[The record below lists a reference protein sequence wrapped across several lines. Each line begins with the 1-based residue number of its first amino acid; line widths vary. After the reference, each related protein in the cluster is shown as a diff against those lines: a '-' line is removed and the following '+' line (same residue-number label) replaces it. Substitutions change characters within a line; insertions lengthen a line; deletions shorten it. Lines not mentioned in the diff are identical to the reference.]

1 MEPSR
6 QSRRIRGNPRGQL
19 PASLRAQDLPINE
32 VLTMLQKV
40 HIGLPTCEIAR
51 RTTTRASPV
60 VTTTQPSSPK
70 QAPSHNFM
78 VEHVISPTASWRS
91 STTPPYLQTLRSQT
105 KPCGASAR
113 THWTWKAWAPSSGS
127 IFRSATSKLD
137 GPSTETMSAHQPM
150 SSTSCST
157 DECMNGGNTTFR
169 GISSSNYMR
178 DMYYKGDNS
187 TGTKRRRKKRIAS
200 GALQVQ
206 SMT

>member
-127 IFRSATSKLD
+127 KIPQRHQQIGRPIDRNDEYTPTDVKYFLFNRRMHEWRQHHLPRHQFFKLH
-137 GPSTETMSAHQPM
+137 ARHV
-150 SSTSCST
+150 
-157 DECMNGGNTTFR
+157 
-169 GISSSNYMR
+169 
-178 DMYYKGDNS
+178 
-187 TGTKRRRKKRIAS
+187 
-200 GALQVQ
+200 LQG
-206 SMT
+206 